1 MPLTIQLGEVGDRL
15 RRALSLKGRIPTALD
30 ETVVPVVQLVD
41 ASQPPYAKDPAHGSS
56 RHTRAALAANFSHIG
71 WQAAVGSILIV
82 DSVLV
87 SNPNAAPSTV
97 RVGITTNP
105 THDAD
110 SSIICVSRP
119 FISPGNP
126 ARIASRRYDRVDPTQ
141 QISANEG
148 SVTLAAAGSILL
160 LGPWV
165 LQAPDLLNAM
175 ALVLVPEIV
184 NQAVEGWARVR
195 EFGAVGIDGR

>member
-1 MPLTIQLGEVGDRL
+1 MPLTIQLGEVADRL
-15 RRALSLKGRIPTALD
+15 RRALAVRGRIPTALD

-71 WQAAVGSILIV
+71 WQAAVGSILVV
-82 DSVLV
+82 DSVLI
-87 SNPNAAPSTV
+87 SNPNAAPSTI

-105 THDAD
+105 TQDA
-110 SSIICVSRP
+110 SNSIICVSRP

-126 ARIASRRYDRVDPTQ
+126 ARLAARRYDRVDVAQ
-141 QISANEG
+141 QVSANEG
-148 SVTLAAAGSILL
+148 SITLPAAGSLL
-160 LGPWV
+160 VYGPWV
-165 LQAPDLLNAM
+165 LQAPDTLNAM

-184 NQAVEGWARVR
+184 NQAVEGWARMR
-195 EFGAVGIDGR
+195 EFGAVGQ

>member
-1 MPLTIQLGEVGDRL
+1 MPLQIQLGELADRL
-15 RRALSLKGRIPTALD
+15 RRALLVKGRLPLALD
-30 ETVVPVVQLVD
+30 ETVVPVVSLGD
-41 ASQPPYAKDPAHGSS
+41 ASQAPYAKDPALGSS

-71 WQAAVGSILIV
+71 WQAAVGSILCV
-82 DSVLV
+82 DSVLI
-87 SNPNAAPSTV
+87 SNPNAAPSTI

-105 THDAD
+105 TQDAS

-126 ARIASRRYDRVDPTQ
+126 ARLAARKYDRVDVAQ

-148 SVTLAAAGSILL
+148 SVTLAAAGFIEVKPRD
-160 LGPWV
+160 PWV
-165 LQAPDLLNAM
+165 LQAPDALNAM

-184 NQAVEGWARVR
+184 NQAVEGWVRLR
-195 EFGAVGIDGR
+195 EFGAVGQ